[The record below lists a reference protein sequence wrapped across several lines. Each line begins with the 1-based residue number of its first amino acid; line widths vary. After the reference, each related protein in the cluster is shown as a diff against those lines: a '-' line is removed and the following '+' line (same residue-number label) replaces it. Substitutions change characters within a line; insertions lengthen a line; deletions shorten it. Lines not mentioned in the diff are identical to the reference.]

1 MMHSRIR
8 FRQTLFATIFLGL
21 ACLSTFSFAQTAAVP
36 KKAGANSEST
46 SANASSESK
55 VRDIDGVAAVVNTGF
70 ITRKEID
77 DRIASLQKQ
86 GAKLPSEIATLR
98 KAILDRLIIE
108 KVQLQEAEQDGVT
121 VSEKELNKIIDDI
134 IARNKTTFADFK
146 AKVVASGMSF
156 DRYKEMLRND
166 IVMSRY
172 REREVESKIKISD
185 AEVDNFIA
193 EQSIAKRGVTRPVS
207 SLPNATG
214 GLEEIDI
221 AQIFVPVDPNAGA
234 GAQAEGKKKAEMLLR
249 DARGDVDFLQL
260 GEMASKENPKIKFQ
274 ELGYRTPDRLPQL
287 FYEAVRNIGGG
298 QLANSVVKSP
308 AGYHVLKVLDRRSAS
323 GSQPQQAPSQPP
335 EQEAVSSGAPQ
346 NIMITQTL
354 SRHILLKN
362 RAGLSDQDAERRLAG
377 YRAQVVAKT
386 ADFGELAKK
395 YSEDGSAAN
404 GGNLGWMGP
413 GELVPEFEQAMNRLQ
428 IGEVS
433 PPVKTEFGWH
443 LIQVLERRQAEL
455 TTEKQREFAKA
466 AIRQRKFEQAYQD
479 WLRQL
484 RDSATVKILNVEDAA
499 TGNR

>member
-1 MMHSRIR
+1 MTYCRMNLKHSLI
-8 FRQTLFATIFLGL
+8 AIMISGL
-21 ACLSTFSFAQTAAVP
+21 ALLSTASNAQTTSAS
-36 KKAGANSEST
+36 KKTGNNVEST
-46 SANASSESK
+46 SSNPSSDSR

-77 DRIASLQKQ
+77 DRIVTLQKQ
-86 GAKLPSEIATLR
+86 GAKLPSDVVALR
-98 KAILDRLIIE
+98 KAILERLIIE
-108 KVQLQEAEQDGVT
+108 KVQLQEAEQEGVT
-121 VSEKELNKIIDDI
+121 VSEKELTRIIEDI
-134 IARNKTTFADFK
+134 ATRNRTTLAEFK
-146 AKVVASGMSF
+146 GKVIASGMSYE
-156 DRYKEMLRND
+156 RYKDMLRND
-166 IVMSRY
+166 VVMSRY

-185 AEVDNFIA
+185 AEIDNFIA
-193 EQSIAKRGVTRPVS
+193 EQSRGRGGAVRPTANTTS
-207 SLPNATG
+207 AAG
-214 GLEEIDI
+214 GVEEIDI
-221 AQIFVPVDPNAGA
+221 AQIFIPVDANAGA
-234 GAQAEGKKKAEMLLR
+234 GAQAEAKKKAESLLK

-260 GEMASKENPKIKFQ
+260 GEMAAKENPKIKFQ

-287 FYEAVRNIGGG
+287 FYEAIRNIGGG
-298 QLANSVVKSP
+298 QVANNVVKSP
-308 AGYHVLKVLDRRSAS
+308 AGYHVLKVLDRRSGAS
-323 GSQPQQAPSQPP
+323 SQPQQAPV
-335 EQEAVSSGAPQ
+335 QEPATPGAPQ
-346 NIMITQTL
+346 NIAITQTL

-362 RAGLSDQDAERRLAG
+362 RSGLSDQDAERRLAG

-466 AIRQRKFEQAYQD
+466 AIRQKKFEQAYQD